1 MKASSVGKILGSL
14 GLLFLLSSPF
24 TLFLTSGSVALT
36 AAKAVAGLVLLGAY
50 FATHFKQFG
59 QFATRRSS
67 FFFGTTVLLGV
78 VTLGA
83 LVAVNYIAF
92 KKNKSWD
99 LTKQKIFTVAPQT
112 TATLTGLKEKVH
124 ALAFLPPSNPY
135 YDTIEQLFRLYQ
147 AEAPDKFDFAFK
159 DPQRNP
165 DLAAKYQLKQG
176 QATVVLVRGEGPN
189 ATHTT
194 LGTLSEQEL
203 TNALIQLNAVGTQK
217 VYFLSG
223 HGEWPLEAEPPAPGQ
238 PSDSLSE
245 LRKEL
250 LQEGYTAEELNLAGQ
265 KEVPKD
271 AALVLIAGAKTP
283 YTPPE
288 EEALRQYLAAGGRM
302 LYFAEA
308 NAEPKLDALLGEY
321 GVEVDKGVAAD
332 RQFNAGNPYVIV
344 SAFYSEHEL
353 TRPLRERKLNIE
365 FPTARSLTV
374 LRQGMAAG
382 VKVEPVVLTSPFG
395 WVETTPDADATPSDG
410 EKSGQLT
417 LVAAATRD
425 TKNAKDKRFD
435 EARLVVMGD
444 SELLLDPNWG
454 HEANRNLVLNAL
466 GWASNQ
472 VEKITIRP
480 PDRDVSTLE
489 MDPGMLDNIRFVS
502 TDLLPL
508 SLMGVGLA
516 IWLSRRNK

>member
-1 MKASSVGKILGSL
+1 MRPSAVGKILGAF
-14 GLLFLLSSPF
+14 GLMFLLSSPF
-24 TLFLTSGSVALT
+24 TLFFTSGSVALT
-36 AAKAVAGLVLLGAY
+36 AAKAVSGLVLLGVY
-50 FATHFKQFG
+50 FATNFQQFG

-67 FFFGTTVLLGV
+67 FFFSTSVLLGL
-78 VTLGA
+78 VTLGG

-99 LTKQKIFTVAPQT
+99 LTKAKIFTVAPQT
-112 TATLTGLKEKVH
+112 SSTVKGLKEKVH
-124 ALAFLPPSNPY
+124 VLAFLPPNNPY
-135 YDTIEQLFRLYQ
+135 YDTVEQLFQLYQ
-147 AEAPDKFDFAFK
+147 AEAPDKFDYAFK

-165 DLAAKYQLKQG
+165 DLAAKYQLKEG
-176 QATVVLVRGEGPN
+176 QTTIVLVRGEGPN

-194 LGTLSEQEL
+194 LGTISEQEL
-203 TNALIQLNAVGTQK
+203 TNALIKLNAVGTQK
-217 VYFLSG
+217 VYFITG

-245 LRKEL
+245 LAKQL
-250 LQEGYTAEELNLAGQ
+250 LQEGYTADELNLVGQ
-265 KEVPKD
+265 KEVPRD
-271 AALVLIAGAKTP
+271 AALVIIAGAKTP
-283 YTPPE
+283 YTAPE
-288 EEALRQYLAAGGRM
+288 QETLRQYLAAGGRM

-308 NAEPKLDALLGEY
+308 NSEPKLDELLGEY
-321 GVEVDKGVAAD
+321 GVEVDKGIAAD
-332 RQFNAGNPYVIV
+332 PQFNAGNPYMIV
-344 SAFYSEHEL
+344 SLFYGEHEL
-353 TRPLRERKLNIE
+353 TQPLRQRKLNLQ

-382 VKVEPVVLTSPFG
+382 VKVESVVLTSPFA
-395 WVETTPDADATPSDG
+395 WVETTPAADATPSDG

-425 TKNAKDKRFD
+425 TKNAQDKRFD
-435 EARLVVMGD
+435 EARVVVVGD

-454 HEANRNLVLNAL
+454 YEANRNLVLNAL
-466 GWASNQ
+466 GWATNQ

-480 PDRDVSTLE
+480 PDREVSTLE
-489 MDPGMLDNIRFVS
+489 MDRGMLEHIRFVS